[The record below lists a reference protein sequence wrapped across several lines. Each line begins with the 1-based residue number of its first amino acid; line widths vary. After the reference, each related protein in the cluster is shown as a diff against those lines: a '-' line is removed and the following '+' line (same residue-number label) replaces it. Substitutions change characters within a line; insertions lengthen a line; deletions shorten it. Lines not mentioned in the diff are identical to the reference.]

1 MKIQLSSKIKN
12 TSVPVIFLRNKAKAG
27 KHDFLELLPKEDRN
41 YIVRFLDKNGDED
54 FLRVLLLPSGR
65 KVIIIL
71 GKENNGSNSS
81 PQRKYPLRKTIISM
95 RRIISLAR
103 REKIK
108 ELAVNLDDFPVAGSK
123 ESDMAELMATQF
135 ELANFEFNT
144 YKTKPK
150 AGWNFVESVSIVGSE
165 NAQLKRAVADGKII
179 GEEINKARALSN
191 TPGGDMTP
199 ARLAE
204 AAVKSGRESGFKV
217 KVFNEAEIKK
227 LGMGGVIGVSKGS
240 AERPRFIIMEYLK
253 GKKSEK
259 PLVLVGKGV
268 TFDTGGLNLKPSS
281 YIYEMHMDMSGG
293 AAVIHTIAALARLK
307 VKKNIIGLVPAVENM
322 PSGSSYHPG
331 DLLKTMNGKTIEV
344 LDTDAEGRVILAD
357 ALEYS
362 KKYKPELVIDIATLT
377 GAAMAALGQRASA
390 IFSTDLKIENEL
402 REAGERTGDYLWPLP
417 LWEEY
422 EEEIK
427 GTFGDFANVGKTRYG
442 GAITGAVFLWQF
454 IKPANSKGQI
464 AKGNKQSAADDRQ
477 VPWVHLDIAPRMTSI
492 ESDSLAKGAAGAS
505 IALLINFLRK

>member
-1 MKIQLSSKIKN
+1 MNIQLAQKTKN
-12 TSVPVIFLRNKAKAG
+12 SSVPVFFLKNKEKAKEHNFF
-27 KHDFLELLPKEDRN
+27 KLLSGEDKD
-41 YIVRFLDKNGDED
+41 YIRLFLDKNGDDD
-54 FLRVLLLPSGR
+54 FCRSLLLPSG
-65 KVIIIL
+65 KKAIVVFA
-71 GKENNGSNSS
+71 KEN
-81 PQRKYPLRKTIISM
+81 KKAPLRKMIISM

-103 REKIK
+103 KEKIK
-108 ELAVNLDDFPVAGSK
+108 ELAVNLDDFPVPGSK
-123 ESDMAELMATQF
+123 DDDIAELMATQF
-135 ELANFEFNT
+135 ELANFEFNA
-144 YKTKPK
+144 YKAVPK
-150 AGWNFVESVSIVGSE
+150 EGWSFVQKTQICADLTRM
-165 NAQLKRAVADGKII
+165 NADKIKRALQNGKII

-204 AAVKSGRESGFKV
+204 AAAKAGKTSGFHV
-217 KVFNEAEIKK
+217 KILKEDQIKK
-227 LGMGGVIGVSKGS
+227 IKMGGIIGVSKGS
-240 AERPRFIIMEYLK
+240 AERPRFIIMEYMK

-259 PLVLVGKGV
+259 PIVLVGKGV
-268 TFDTGGLNLKPSS
+268 TFDTGGLNLKPSQH
-281 YIYEMHMDMSGG
+281 IYEMHMDMSGG

-307 VKKNIIGLVPAVENM
+307 VKKNIVGLVPAVENM

-377 GAAMAALGQRASA
+377 GAAVSALGQRASA
-390 IFSTDLKIENEL
+390 IFSTDSKIENRL
-402 REAGERTGDYLWPLP
+402 IDAGEKTGDYLWALP

-454 IKPANSKGQI
+454 IKSEKGQAEI
-464 AKGNKQSAADDRQ
+464 
-477 VPWVHLDIAPRMTSI
+477 PWVHLDIAPRMTTI
-492 ESDSLAKGAAGAS
+492 ESDSLAKGAAGAT
-505 IALLINFLRK
+505 IALLIKFLRES